1 LPSEAYSLVI
11 VALIFDFGFGLSPFF
26 SILAIGYWLE
36 SDRVLSEEEDDD
48 ESDDDDDDD
57 GVEDTINIC

>member
-11 VALIFDFGFGLSPFF
+11 VALIIDFGLSPFF

-57 GVEDTINIC
+57 DDGVDDTINVC